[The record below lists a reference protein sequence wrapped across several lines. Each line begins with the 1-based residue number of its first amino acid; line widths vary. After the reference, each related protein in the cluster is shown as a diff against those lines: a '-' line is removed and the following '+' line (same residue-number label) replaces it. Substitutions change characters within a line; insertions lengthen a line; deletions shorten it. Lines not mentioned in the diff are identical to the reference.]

1 MAFKTFKLSFAFRIC
16 FEHFSCFFQV
26 MSDDLVSWL
35 ASFSVASEE
44 MQVDD
49 IFLQL
54 KQFWI
59 KMLDLIKR
67 ELPLVAFDSSLLSIL
82 SPLLEATIDHQC
94 SCVSHSTITFWNSTF
109 GNQSILNYPQYL
121 LPILVRMSKEGKI
134 RELKRSFLFAGNS
147 ASAVII
153 ADSEHPIKV
162 PSVKQASCA
171 LGPQFVGEIKKNE
184 HVGYTPGK
192 LCMKRIRSKTY
203 VCSETCDGF
212 NLEKLKMPFLDSKR
226 IGQKMASY
234 QDRGLRKTESI
245 LKMLRRC
252 E

>member
-1 MAFKTFKLSFAFRIC
+1 
-16 FEHFSCFFQV
+16 

-35 ASFSVASEE
+35 TSFSVTSEE

-49 IFLQL
+49 IFFQL
-54 KQFWI
+54 KQFWT

-67 ELPLVAFDSSLLSIL
+67 ELPLVAFDSSLLSVL

-109 GNQSILNYPQYL
+109 GNQSILNYPQCL

-134 RELKRSFLFAGNS
+134 RELGGSFLFAGNN
-147 ASAVII
+147 ASVAII
-153 ADSEHPIKV
+153 ADDEHPIKM

-171 LGPQFVGEIKKNE
+171 LGPQFVGEIKKND
-184 HVGYTPGK
+184 HVGSGK
-192 LCMKRIRSKTY
+192 LCMKRMRSETY
-203 VCSETCDGF
+203 GCSETCDGF
-212 NLEKLKMPFLDSKR
+212 KLEKLKMPFLDSKR
-226 IGQKMASY
+226 RGEKMASC
-234 QDRGLRKTESI
+234 QDRELRKTESI